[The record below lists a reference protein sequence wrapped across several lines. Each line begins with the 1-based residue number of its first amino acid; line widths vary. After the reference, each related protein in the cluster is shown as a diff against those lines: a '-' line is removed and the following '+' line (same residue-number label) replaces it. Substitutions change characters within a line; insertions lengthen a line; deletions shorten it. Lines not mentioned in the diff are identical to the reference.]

1 MSDQG
6 MIKPNMV
13 KGREEILMTNGTKL
27 VGGLVGATLWL
38 AGCGS
43 MAIQPTHHKSA
54 NEIVT
59 VNNTKNP
66 LLSKQPNH
74 AKNKKVTS
82 ATKIAVDTKAIARGQ
97 TLFSQKCAVCHGVN
111 GVGTQTAPR
120 LAAPSGVASSYQ
132 TEASLRTFILEQMP
146 ANAPGSLTHQ
156 QARDVTAYVW
166 HIAESK

>member
-1 MSDQG
+1 
-6 MIKPNMV
+6 
-13 KGREEILMTNGTKL
+13 MTNSIKL
-27 VGGLVGATLWL
+27 AGGLVGSALWI
-38 AGCGS
+38 AGCGG
-43 MAIQPTHHKSA
+43 MARQPTHHKSPSQV
-54 NEIVT
+54 VT

-97 TLFSQKCAVCHGVN
+97 TLFSRKCAVCHGVN

-120 LAAPSGVASSYQ
+120 LEAPSGVASSFQ
-132 TEASLRTFILEQMP
+132 TEISLRTFILEQMP
-146 ANAPGSLTHQ
+146 ANAPGSLSHQ
-156 QARDVTAYVW
+156 QSRDVTAYVW